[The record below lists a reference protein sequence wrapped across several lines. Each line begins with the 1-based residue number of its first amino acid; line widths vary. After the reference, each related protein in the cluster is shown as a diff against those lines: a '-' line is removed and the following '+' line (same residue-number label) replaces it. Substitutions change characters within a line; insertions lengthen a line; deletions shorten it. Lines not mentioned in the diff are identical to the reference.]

1 MCVAAQETDCIGGMT
16 HTEWCNPCLTSTDRL
31 HPTAFKPDMV
41 SQESM
46 ALMREVGAMHVFSH
60 TSLIS
65 RTIASVHNSRSSR
78 KASAALC
85 QAMPAEGGM
94 CVHRSA

>member
-1 MCVAAQETDCIGGMT
+1 MQLMRCDTLQGLMWSGLLCVSALRHVCCGAQETDCLGGMT

-46 ALMREVGAMHVFSH
+46 ALMREVGIGHVFCAQP
-60 TSLIS
+60 
-65 RTIASVHNSRSSR
+65 R
-78 KASAALC
+78 
-85 QAMPAEGGM
+85 
-94 CVHRSA
+94 

>member
-1 MCVAAQETDCIGGMT
+1 MT

-46 ALMREVGAMHVFSH
+46 ALMREVGTGHVFCAEPRQHDNSICARV
-60 TSLIS
+60 TRS
-65 RTIASVHNSRSSR
+65 RRNYCQSRQV
-78 KASAALC
+78 L
-85 QAMPAEGGM
+85 PAEHDV